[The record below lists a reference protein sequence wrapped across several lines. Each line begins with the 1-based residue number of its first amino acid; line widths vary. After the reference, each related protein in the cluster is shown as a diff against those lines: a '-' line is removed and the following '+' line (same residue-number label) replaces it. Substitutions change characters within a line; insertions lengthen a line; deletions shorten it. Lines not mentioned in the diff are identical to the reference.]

1 MQKNGPRRA
10 WKDPEGPRRTQK
22 NRKGPR
28 KQRQTGQVAFAHS
41 GYSSWFSIKH
51 FIFHTTTLQ
60 YQVSSISMSMSNDKL
75 SVSRDNTL

>member
-1 MQKNGPRRA
+1 M
-10 WKDPEGPRRTQK
+10 DPEGPGRIQKDPDGPKRTEKDQGS
-22 NRKGPR
+22 KG
-28 KQRQTGQVAFAHS
+28 RQTGQVAFAHS